1 MARGA
6 TVGAALV
13 YSYDHPPRYGET
25 PEPVAGS
32 GEVVVDMLAAALHPL
47 VKGRASGRHY
57 SSANAVLP
65 VVPGVDGVGR
75 RPDGTL
81 VFCTAFAS
89 GGTMAQRVAVA
100 ESDCI
105 PLPAGADPAVI
116 AAAMNPAMSGWLAM
130 RTRAALR
137 AGERVLVLGA
147 TGAAGRAAVALA
159 GHLGATV
166 VAAGR
171 NAEVLAGLG
180 ADVTV
185 SLEPAPGVTDPDPVA
200 AVLAEHGA
208 EVDVVVDY
216 LWGQQTERVLA
227 SVLGGSRDPAK
238 PLRWVQVSATA
249 GPDITLPGA
258 LLRSSALQLTGS
270 GLGSVSP
277 ARMAAEL
284 AELLVVLLGLPPT
297 TTPELTPLADVERAW
312 TTEPATGHRIVF
324 VP

>member
-1 MARGA
+1 METMKAAVVTSFDEAPHYLDFEVPSPASSGGYLVDVLA
-6 TVGAALV
+6 VG
-13 YSYDHPPRYGET
+13 
-25 PEPVAGS
+25 
-32 GEVVVDMLAAALHPL
+32 LHPR
-47 VKGRASGRHY
+47 VRTGASGAHY
-57 SSANAVLP
+57 TSTRTLP
-65 VVPGVDGVGR
+65 MIPGIDGVGR
-75 RPDGTL
+75 RSDGKL
-81 VFCTAFAS
+81 VYFATDDDVV
-89 GGTMAQRVAVA
+89 GTMAEKALVDPRRALELPDDADVAV
-100 ESDCI
+100 
-105 PLPAGADPAVI
+105 V

-147 TGAAGRAAVALA
+147 NGAAGRAAVALA

-185 SLEPAPGVTDPDPVA
+185 SLEPAPAVTDPDPVA

-216 LWGQQTERVLA
+216 LWGQQTERALA

-238 PLRWVQVSATA
+238 PLRWVQVSTTA

-284 AELLVVLLGLPPT
+284 AELLVVLVGLPPT